1 MSGGVNVWTSTQT
14 IFECRRGIAHVL
26 GIPEA
31 DVRVRGMPV
40 GGAFGGKW
48 PLYEPLVAAAACAL
62 NRPLRLCLTRAED
75 MLATN
80 PVHPGRFHVRLG
92 ARSDGTLVALAA
104 DILFEA
110 GCYPIAPAGNAGVLL
125 GSMYKV
131 EHLSVSVAEVLT
143 NKPSVGAYRAPGGPQ
158 AAFAIESTMD
168 ALARE
173 LDLDPLELRLRNAV
187 AEGDRMANGA
197 EWPNISMR
205 EVLQAVQ
212 EHPLWVERA
221 QARAAGRGVG
231 FAIGGWPGATQPG
244 AATCNLDGDGILR
257 VQVGV
262 SDLTGTTTG
271 FAALAAD
278 AFGLPTERVRVTVGD
293 TDNAPFSGGT
303 GGSKVMYS
311 IGPAVILA
319 AKDAQRQVFGIA
331 SQELEA
337 DVDDLEIFESQVR
350 VRGVP
355 DSAIELGG
363 LARKAMEFEG
373 RYAPIIGSGR
383 HVNTNHSPAFC
394 AQLVEVEVDI
404 ETGTVRV
411 ERLVV
416 FQDVGRAINPLTIE
430 GQIMGGAVQGIGWAL
445 YEDLAYGENGQ
456 LQAATFM
463 DYAVPNVQQVGRSIE
478 TVLVEV
484 PSEHGPL
491 GARGMGEAPVIP
503 TAAAIANAIADA
515 TGVRLTALPMTP
527 EKVYTALQ
535 ERIKERG
542 IESGE

>member
-1 MSGGVNVWTSTQT
+1 MLGV
-14 IFECRRGIAHVL
+14 
-26 GIPEA
+26 PEA

-40 GGAFGGKW
+40 GGGFGGKW
-48 PLYEPLVAAAACAL
+48 PLYEPLVALTARAV
-62 NRPLRLCLTRAED
+62 NQPVRLTLTRAED
-75 MLATN
+75 MLAAN
-80 PVHPGRFHVRLG
+80 PVHPSRFHVRLG
-92 ARSDGTLVALAA
+92 ARDDGTLVALAA

-110 GCYPIAPAGNAGVLL
+110 GCYPTAPTGNAGILL
-125 GSMYKV
+125 GSTYKV
-131 EHLSVSVAEVLT
+131 EHLSVSVGEVLT
-143 NKPSVGAYRAPGGPQ
+143 NKPSGGAYRAPGAPQ
-158 AAFAIESTMD
+158 AAFAIESMMD
-168 ALARE
+168 ALARH
-173 LDLDPLELRLRNAV
+173 LDLDPVELRLRNAV
-187 AEGDRMANGA
+187 AEGDPMANGV
-197 EWPNISMR
+197 EWPNIGMR
-205 EVLQAVQ
+205 EVLQAVLL
-212 EHPLWVERA
+212 HPVWVERA

-262 SDLTGTTTG
+262 VDLTGTTTS

-278 AFGLPTERVRVTVGD
+278 TFGIPVERVRVTVGD
-293 TDNAPFSGGT
+293 TDNAPYSGGT
-303 GGSKVMYS
+303 GGSKVMYT

-319 AKDAQRQVFGIA
+319 AKDAQRQVFDIA
-331 SQELEA
+331 AQELEA

-355 DSAIELGG
+355 DSAIALGV
-363 LARKAMEFEG
+363 LARKAMDFGG
-373 RYAPIIGSGR
+373 RYAPIMGSGR
-383 HVNTNHSPAFC
+383 HVDTNHSPVFC
-394 AQLVEVEVDI
+394 AQVAEVEVDP
-404 ETGTVRV
+404 ETGEVRV
-411 ERLVV
+411 DRIVV

-445 YEDLAYGENGQ
+445 YEDLAYDENGQ

-463 DYAVPNVQQVGRSIE
+463 DYAVPHVQQVGGSIE

-491 GARGMGEAPVIP
+491 GARGVGEPPVIP

-527 EKVYTALQ
+527 EKIFTALQ
-535 ERIKERG
+535 E
-542 IESGE
+542 S